1 MIAERLRQSIEE
13 AAFFIGAARDT
24 LDVTCSVGVAVA
36 SSSELDYETLLKRA
50 DEALYVAKRSGR
62 NKVVS
67 QAA

>member
-1 MIAERLRQSIEE
+1 M
-13 AAFFIGAARDT
+13 
-24 LDVTCSVGVAVA
+24 GVAIA
-36 SSSELDYETLLKRA
+36 GQNEQDCDILLKRA